1 MRLFTKKKLI
11 SGTAFAI
18 VLFLGIL
25 AFFLVSINNVSED
38 IDSNELITLRRTI
51 DKAIVNCYAIE
62 GAYPENLEYIEE
74 NYGVVID
81 RDKFRVIYEVLGPN
95 VLPNVIVEPVNK
107 SGEVER

>member
-18 VLFLGIL
+18 ILFLGIL
-25 AFFLVSINNVSED
+25 AFFLVSINNVSNE
-38 IDSNELITLRRTI
+38 IDSNELVTLRRTI

-62 GAYPENLEYIEE
+62 GAYPESIEYIEE
-74 NYGVVID
+74 KYGVVID

-107 SGEVER
+107 GEVD